1 VGQGGAVFSVRQ
13 RLLALILAGI
23 GGVAWWYQAQQGPE
37 APPLAP
43 RQRLPDYRVEGF
55 SATTMDAAGRP
66 ARSLSAPE
74 LRHFADDDSSEIDQP
89 VLVVYTADGPPWN
102 IRSETGW
109 ASGDGELLRLHG
121 EVMADREGNDK
132 VRPMHLR
139 TSELLVRPRQDY
151 AETAMPVRID
161 SNDDWLTSTGMQAWF
176 GEDDLRAR
184 FLGRARGRF
193 AVQ

>member
-1 VGQGGAVFSVRQ
+1 MAVLSVRQ
-13 RLLALILAGI
+13 RVLALILAGI
-23 GGVAWWYQAQQGPE
+23 GGAAWWYQAQQGE
-37 APPLAP
+37 LAP
-43 RQRLPDYRVEGF
+43 VSAPRPRLPDYRVEGF

-66 ARSLSAPE
+66 ARNLSARE

-89 VLVVYTADGPPWN
+89 VLVVYTPGAPPWN
-102 IRSETGW
+102 IQSETGW
-109 ASGDGELLRLHG
+109 ASGDGERLLLQG
-121 EVMADREGNDK
+121 EVLADREASAET
-132 VRPMHLR
+132 RPIHLR

-176 GEDDLRAR
+176 GKTDLRAS
-184 FLGRARGRF
+184 FLGRARARF

>member
-1 VGQGGAVFSVRQ
+1 MLSVRQ
-13 RLLALILAGI
+13 RVLALILAGI
-23 GGVAWWYQAQQGPE
+23 GGAAWWYQSQQGPQ
-37 APPLAP
+37 APPAALRP
-43 RQRLPDYRVEGF
+43 RLPDYTVDGF
-55 SATTMDAAGRP
+55 TGTTMDIAGRP
-66 ARSLSAPE
+66 ARTLSARE
-74 LRHFADDDSSEIDQP
+74 LRHYPSDDSSELDLP

-109 ASGDGELLRLHG
+109 ASGDGERILLRG
-121 EVMADREGNDK
+121 EVLADREGATGL
-132 VRPMHLR
+132 RPIHLR

-176 GEDDLRAR
+176 GKTELRAN